1 MPVSYSIS
9 CSISTIKFIKNSY
22 SDIQNYIQSIYD
34 YQLFE
39 HKFHEFVP
47 HLHPWFMVPY
57 PPLFLNIKKKKKKK
71 PITASLLLS
80 ILPTPRMATQQLH
93 NTVSFKN
100 NFFFFDLFS
109 HLYRIIFLC
118 YLQYTFLC
126 SIFRPLLSSA
136 VRRT

>member
-34 YQLFE
+34 YQLLK
-39 HKFHEFVP
+39 HKFHEFVL
-47 HLHPWFMVPY
+47 HLRPWFMVPCTI
-57 PPLFLNIKKKKKKK
+57 NHK

-80 ILPTPRMATQQLH
+80 ILPTPRMDTQQLH

-126 SIFRPLLSSA
+126 SIFRPLLLSA
-136 VRRT
+136 VGRT